1 MYVLCVYWQINRI
14 PLIRT
19 DERRVNEMRATQSV
33 IKGAQIKI
41 LKNKIHCTVVRTQTK
56 RKHRDTHVMYAKT
69 IERQKMHSKH
79 SHSY

>member
-1 MYVLCVYWQINRI
+1 MLCVYWQINRI

-41 LKNKIHCTVVRTQTK
+41 LKNKIHCTVSECYTHNTHTHTK
-56 RKHRDTHVMYAKT
+56 KISRHARDVC
-69 IERQKMHSKH
+69 
-79 SHSY
+79 